1 MFPTPSISLHKQDV
15 SQNDI
20 TPGFFDKNWQ
30 FGDKWYTR
38 YDIYMTMSTVRCI
51 VHYLGSFQVL
61 CYHYRIDNLVQ
72 ERQIDMR
79 SNMNQVVWSFIPP
92 T

>member
-1 MFPTPSISLHKQDV
+1 MFPTPSISLHKRDV

-38 YDIYMTMSTVRCI
+38 YDIYDDEYCQMHRTLPWKFPSI
-51 VHYLGSFQVL
+51 VL
-61 CYHYRIDNLVQ
+61 IIM
-72 ERQIDMR
+72 E
-79 SNMNQVVWSFIPP
+79 
-92 T
+92 